1 MITETTYLR
10 PNVTI
15 EHELVGSKMFSVY
28 NFKGINYKVFNSLAS
43 LNDYTSGGNE
53 SCLFECHSE
62 KALEKYFTLIHNA

>member
-15 EHELVGSKMFSVY
+15 EHELVGSKMFFVY

-53 SCLFECHSE
+53 ACLFECRSE
-62 KALEKYFTLIHNA
+62 KALEKYFTKYA